1 MLQGGQGFLQI
12 LQVERRTL
20 INRALVCLALNC
32 REEIHHCALVIACKS
47 TRQGELPVHF
57 RASCELFWPLHG
69 FTAARALASTAFWPH
84 AAPRQ
89 LRVGHG
95 GGAELGRSRRGT
107 Y

>member
-1 MLQGGQGFLQI
+1 MQI

-57 RASCELFWPLHG
+57 RALCELFWPLHS
-69 FTAARALASTAFWPH
+69 FTAVRVLASTAFQLH

-89 LRVGHG
+89 LGVGHG
-95 GGAELGRSRRGT
+95 GGAELRRSWKGT